1 MGTQGG
7 LWGLIVLVA
16 VIWAIVDI
24 VQSSITN
31 EKKALWVVLVVLLP
45 LLGVILWFFLGPRKG
60 KW

>member
-1 MGTQGG
+1 MRVGG

-24 VQSSITN
+24 VQSSVTN